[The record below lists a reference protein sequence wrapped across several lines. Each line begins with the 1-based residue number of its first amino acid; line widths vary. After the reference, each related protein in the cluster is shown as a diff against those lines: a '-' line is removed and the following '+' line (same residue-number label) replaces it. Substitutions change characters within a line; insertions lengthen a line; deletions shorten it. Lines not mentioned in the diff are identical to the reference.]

1 MRPHALSTTIAI
13 AALVSCTPASTPV
26 ETASSRGAIHCD
38 SKSGLC
44 FRVDTRGRSCDAKP
58 GDSSRSAL
66 APHCRIERT
75 IEASS
80 RLDNQD
86 LAAFG
91 AVAAR
96 VAGECEDVVPASN
109 AVELAW
115 PELAQAFHIQTE
127 RLDSL
132 PSGLKP
138 GVPTR
143 VEVIDSAV
151 THRGDGEPGRGCLA
165 HGRAMGLI
173 VRDLACPASG
183 ASCRASVAS
192 TLALPLVAKADGT
205 LQRDTEN
212 GGFFGTTLDLARA
225 VEDAVSAWRSDASH
239 QPLVISL
246 SLG

>member
-1 MRPHALSTTIAI
+1 M
-13 AALVSCTPASTPV
+13 
-26 ETASSRGAIHCD
+26 
-38 SKSGLC
+38 
-44 FRVDTRGRSCDAKP
+44 
-58 GDSSRSAL
+58 
-66 APHCRIERT
+66 
-75 IEASS
+75 
-80 RLDNQD
+80 DNQD

-225 VEDAVSAWRSDASH
+225 VEDAVSAWRSDASP
-239 QPLVISL
+239 QPRVISL
-246 SLG
+246 SLGWASKHGGEYVQDAGDLPESIRPVWEAIAKARCYGAAVIAPTG